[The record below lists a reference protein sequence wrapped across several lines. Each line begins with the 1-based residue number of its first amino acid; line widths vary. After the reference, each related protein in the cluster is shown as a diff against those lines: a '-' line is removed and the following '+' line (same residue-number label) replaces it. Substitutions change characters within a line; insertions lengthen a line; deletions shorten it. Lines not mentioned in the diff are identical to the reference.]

1 MATAIRQ
8 GETKDAHT
16 EPCAWP
22 TLESVEHA
30 VREARRTVTGA
41 RYAAEDVAAT
51 ASLGVRRHPLAS
63 VGLAI
68 AAAVLRVSEPRR
80 FSFGVVAD
88 SAMFRPCPN
97 SL

>member
-1 MATAIRQ
+1 MAAAIRH
-8 GETKDAHT
+8 GETKDART

-22 TLESVEHA
+22 TLESVEQA

-41 RYAAEDVAAT
+41 RYTAEDLAAS

-68 AAAVLRVSEPRR
+68 AAAALVGGVAG
-80 FSFGVVAD
+80 FAAGQFAGFG
-88 SAMFRPCPN
+88 S
-97 SL
+97 SY

>member
-8 GETKDAHT
+8 AETKDART

-22 TLESVEHA
+22 TFESVEQA

-41 RYAAEDVAAT
+41 RYAAEDLAAS

-68 AAAVLRVSEPRR
+68 VAAALFGGVAGFAAGR
-80 FSFGVVAD
+80 FIGRD
-88 SAMFRPCPN
+88 
-97 SL
+97 

>member
-8 GETKDAHT
+8 GETKAART

-22 TLESVEHA
+22 TLESVEQA

-41 RYAAEDVAAT
+41 RYAAEDLAAS
-51 ASLGVRRHPLAS
+51 AGLGVRRHPLAS

-68 AAAVLRVSEPRR
+68 AAAALFGGVAGFAAGR
-80 FSFGVVAD
+80 FSGRD
-88 SAMFRPCPN
+88 
-97 SL
+97 